1 MASLFFCWRLLGLIP
16 GGAPFSQLNRGV
28 KDAMVESTKLV
39 ECQFMTKHAKRPK
52 LKTRKKKEKEGNHPQ
67 IGPRLQKRARVKSYR
82 QHLCR
87 SNRRNDIGRR
97 WLWWN
102 QKGSTYARANVQVA
116 KGGGYVGNKFTKCW
130 PLIEYFLWNTDL
142 WEVKCE
148 VNPPASTSLKQKWW
162 NSSETWNCTHLRVR
176 SVYLG
181 LAKQRQRRKRKKQP
195 MRGPAR
201 HRLQRYSRSGSKW
214 WQQKAQREGSIQRNV
229 KLCGLVGV
237 MSEGEW

>member
-1 MASLFFCWRLLGLIP
+1 MSICDKNMQKGR
-16 GGAPFSQLNRGV
+16 NRNNTQKGRWNR
-28 KDAMVESTKLV
+28 KPSTDW
-39 ECQFMTKHAKRPK
+39 
-52 LKTRKKKEKEGNHPQ
+52 TRIAKEGSGEVIQTAPMPEKQ
-67 IGPRLQKRARVKSYR
+67 
-82 QHLCR
+82 
-87 SNRRNDIGRR
+87 RNDIGRR

-102 QKGSTYARANVQVA
+102 QKGSTYARASVQVA
-116 KGGGYVGNKFTKCW
+116 KRWRICRRTNLHSW

-214 WQQKAQREGSIQRNV
+214 WQQKAQREGSIQRNI
-229 KLCGLVGV
+229 KLCEAGGVGKGGLVGV